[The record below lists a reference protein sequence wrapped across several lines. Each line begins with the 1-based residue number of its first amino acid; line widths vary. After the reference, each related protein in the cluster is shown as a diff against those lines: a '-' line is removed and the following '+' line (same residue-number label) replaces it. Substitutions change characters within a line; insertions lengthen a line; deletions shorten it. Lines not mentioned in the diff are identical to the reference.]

1 MEDITIDNTVD
12 DINIINKKQVSQTNN
27 TSNLPNPIVVNP
39 VPIVVNPIS
48 NTTNEKE
55 SNAIQPI
62 LSFKPITQNITTT
75 KKGEEK
81 ESDHDN
87 TPINIL
93 INNNSNNN
101 DKIDN
106 KSKEKS
112 NEVLNNEVLDE
123 EVLDNEVIDNEVL
136 DNEVLDEVSNNNPS
150 NNDASNNNVSKNEVS
165 NNEVSNSSISY
176 SKDESF
182 TSNYSEDKEVTE
194 EKTDLSSKTV

>member
-12 DINIINKKQVSQTNN
+12 DINIIKKKQVSQTNN

-81 ESDHDN
+81 DSDHDN

-93 INNNSNNN
+93 VNKNNSNNN

-112 NEVLNNEVLDE
+112 NEVINNEVLDE
-123 EVLDNEVIDNEVL
+123 EVIDNEVL
-136 DNEVLDEVSNNNPS
+136 DNEVIEDEVIDNEVLDEVSN
-150 NNDASNNNVSKNEVS
+150 NEVS

-182 TSNYSEDKEVTE
+182 NSNYSEDKEVTE

>member
-12 DINIINKKQVSQTNN
+12 DINIIKKKQVSQTNN

-55 SNAIQPI
+55 SKNVIQPI
-62 LSFKPITQNITTT
+62 LSFKPITQNITTI

-81 ESDHDN
+81 DSDYDN
-87 TPINIL
+87 TNIL
-93 INNNSNNN
+93 INKNSSNNN
-101 DKIDN
+101 DKIDS
-106 KSKEKS
+106 KSEEKS
-112 NEVLNNEVLDE
+112 NEVLNNEVLDD
-123 EVLDNEVIDNEVL
+123 EVLDVEVLDDEVIDKG
-136 DNEVLDEVSNNNPS
+136 SNNN
-150 NNDASNNNVSKNEVS
+150 AS